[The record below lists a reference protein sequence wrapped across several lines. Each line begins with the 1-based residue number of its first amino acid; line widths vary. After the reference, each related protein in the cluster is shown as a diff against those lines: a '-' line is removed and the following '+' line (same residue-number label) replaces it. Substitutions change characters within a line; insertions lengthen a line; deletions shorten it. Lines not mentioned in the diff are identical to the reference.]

1 MKIIVLHGTDTK
13 KLYSR
18 LTTFIKEAKKR
29 GWEISDFD
37 LNKIKNTGLFDN
49 EYLFIVRD
57 YKSSLAG
64 STSKSLSV
72 EDLAKT
78 KDLSGNLVIY
88 HEGNIPATFLK
99 ELKSLETKDKD
110 KSNLVE
116 EKYELPL
123 KIFQF
128 LNNINI
134 NSFNEIIKTEA
145 VEYVIAMMAWKF
157 KQNYIKNPNENNAR
171 NIKTLAEIDVRS
183 KTGKGSLI
191 NLINL
196 FLAKYYS

>member
-18 LTTFIKEAKKR
+18 LSIFIKEAKKR

-37 LNKIKNTGLFDN
+37 LNKIKNKGLFDD

-57 YKSSLAG
+57 FKTLNL
-64 STSKSLSV
+64 KDV
-72 EDLAKT
+72 VKT

-88 HEGNIPATFLK
+88 HEANIPATFLK
-99 ELKSLETKDKD
+99 ELKSIKIDEKEKTG
-110 KSNLVE
+110 LVE

-123 KIFQF
+123 KVFQF
-128 LNNINI
+128 LNNINL

-145 VEYVIAMMAWKF
+145 VEYVTAMMAWKF

-183 KTGKGSLI
+183 KTGKG
-191 NLINL
+191 NLVDLLTL
-196 FLAKYYS
+196 FIAKYYH

>member
-18 LTTFIKEAKKR
+18 LSAFIKEAKKR
-29 GWEISDFD
+29 GWEICDFD
-37 LNKIKNTGLFDN
+37 LNKIKNSGLFDN

-64 STSKSLSV
+64 STSKSLNI

-88 HEGNIPATFLK
+88 HEGNIPAAFLK
-99 ELKSLETKDKD
+99 ELKSFNTKDKD
-110 KSNLVE
+110 KINLVE

-157 KQNYIKNPNENNAR
+157 KQNYIKNPNEVNAR
-171 NIKTLAEIDVRS
+171 NIKTLAEIDVRA
-183 KTGKGSLI
+183 KRGKGSLV